1 MYIHECIQTHIHV
14 YDFHTVSSQVHV
26 SAANTVLAQ
35 EVGKK
40 GETHVAYF
48 VMPLLL
54 IW

>member
-1 MYIHECIQTHIHV
+1 MSAYRHIFMYMIFTL
-14 YDFHTVSSQVHV
+14 YLRKYTV

-54 IW
+54 I